1 MKKIKNK
8 ITFYLIL
15 CIIIGTRQNLGFK
28 IFLSNSFQIHL
39 YLKFITLKKGYPKN
53 RLIVIPR
60 SKSYISCQFPN
71 YTIVDNRKNKNK
83 EKEWEVAQ
91 LMWLRKLD
99 KVDKMVID
107 STHIVGL
114 SSTTIE
120 FLIIFLFF

>member
-15 CIIIGTRQNLGFK
+15 CIIIGTRQNLGLK
-28 IFLSNSFQIHL
+28 KKLLNSFQIHH
-39 YLKFITLKKGYPKN
+39 FKGGVSQK

-71 YTIVDNRKNKNK
+71 YYYSGQQKKKKNK

-107 STHIVGL
+107 STHIAGL
-114 SSTTIE
+114 S
-120 FLIIFLFF
+120 